1 MARFDY
7 TDAAKSVLPGMRTEF
22 MRAYDAATTEWTKI
36 AQKVPSTQKIET
48 YPRIVGTGGPH
59 EWTDERIP
67 GGGEEHYFQVTNKD
81 YAVEIRI
88 SRDMLRYNNYGQINM
103 ITASKAA
110 QMASYID
117 QLTFELLAA
126 AATTATYIGDDDT
139 YIVDGAH
146 EEGNSG
152 SQSNLTETALSHATL
167 SAARVAGMKIKD
179 AAGKPLPII
188 FDRLAV
194 PPDLVEEATK
204 LVGTPKLTGSTD
216 NDLNWHYGAGIE
228 VVPNP
233 YLSDTNNCFLL
244 CTKRSIMPMLWQEFE
259 GPTPLYILRDE
270 LKTKKFVDYG
280 SDMTGRASF
289 TDWRLIHG
297 FIVG

>member
-67 GGGEEHYFQVTNKD
+67 GGGKELYFQVTNKD
-81 YAVEIRI
+81 YAVEIRV

-103 ITASKAA
+103 LTASKGA

-117 QLTFELLAA
+117 QLTYELLAA

-139 YIVDGAH
+139 YIVDTAH

-152 SQSNLTETALSHATL
+152 SQSNKGTTALGHDSL

-179 AAGKPLPII
+179 AAGKPLPIMYNN
-188 FDRLAV
+188 LVV
-194 PPDLVEEATK
+194 PPDLAEEAGK
-204 LVGTPKLTGSTD
+204 LVTTSKLTGSTD
-216 NDLNWHYGAGIE
+216 NDTNWHYGVLD
-228 VVPNP
+228 VVVNP
-233 YLSDTNNCFLL
+233 YLSDTNNWFLL
-244 CTKRSIMPMLWQEFE
+244 DTTKSIMPLLWQEFE
-259 GPTPLYILRDE
+259 GPTPVYILDDQ
-270 LKTKKFVDYG
+270 LKKKKFVDYG

-289 TDWRLIHG
+289 SDWRLIYG
-297 FIVG
+297 AIVA

>member
-22 MRAYDAATTEWTKI
+22 MRAYDAATTDWTKI

-103 ITASKAA
+103 LTASKGA

-126 AATTATYIGDDDT
+126 AGTTATYIGDDDT
-139 YIVDGAH
+139 YIVDTAH
-146 EEGNSG
+146 EEGASG
-152 SQSNLTETALSHATL
+152 SQSNKTTTALSHATL
-167 SAARVAGMKIKD
+167 SAARVAGMNIKD

-188 FDRLAV
+188 FNQLVV
-194 PPDLVEEATK
+194 PPALVETATR
-204 LVGTPKLTGSTD
+204 LVGTAKLPGGID
-216 NDLNWHYGAGIE
+216 QDVNWNYGTLDVI
-228 VVPNP
+228 PNP
-233 YLSDTNNCFLL
+233 YLSDTNDCFLL
-244 CTKRSIMPMLWQEFE
+244 CTNRSIMPMLWQEFE
-259 GPTPLYILRDE
+259 GPTPVYVLDDQ
-270 LKTKKFVDYG
+270 LKKAKFVDYG

-297 FIVG
+297 FIVS